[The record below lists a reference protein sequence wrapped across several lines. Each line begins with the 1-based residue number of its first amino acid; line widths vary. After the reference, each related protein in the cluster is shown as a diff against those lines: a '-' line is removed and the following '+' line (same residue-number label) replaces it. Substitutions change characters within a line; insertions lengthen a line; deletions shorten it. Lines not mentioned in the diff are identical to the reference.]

1 MRDLPTGTVTFLFS
15 DIEGSTLL
23 LQAFGERWPKL
34 LERHH
39 ELLGAAFSRNAGEV
53 VGTEGDSFF
62 VVFRNATDAL
72 AGAIDA
78 QRALTAEPWPPE
90 GRIAVRMGIH
100 TGDAMLAND
109 TYVGLDV
116 HRAARIMAAGHGGQ
130 ILASSATESLVRQ
143 SLPSGVE
150 LVDLGVHRLKDLA
163 ASEQLFG
170 LRAEGVPS
178 DFPPLR
184 SLDTATNN
192 LPTQLTSFLGR
203 EREVSDIC
211 ELLTTHRL
219 VTLTGPGGTGK
230 TRLSVQA
237 AAEVMDRFP
246 GGAYFV
252 RLAPIREIELVLPTI
267 AQTIGLADPG
277 RNPVERLAE
286 HVGDKRMLVVLDNL
300 EQVVDAA
307 GDIAELLRLVPGLHM
322 IATSRSALRIY
333 GEQEYPVGPLT
344 LPDPRELPPDV
355 SIARFPAVAL
365 FVERARAVRPDFQIT
380 MENASA
386 VAEICWRLDGLPL
399 ALELAAARIRILS
412 PEAMLSRLTSRLDLG
427 AGGARDLP
435 ERQQTLRGAI
445 AWSYDILDDTERR
458 IFSRFSVFVGGA
470 ELEAIEAVIGEA
482 DALGVVGSLLD
493 KSLLRQ
499 PEDGSGPARFR
510 MLETIREYAGE
521 QLVALGEADE
531 LRRRHAEYFAALAEE
546 IAADVMG
553 PRQKELLDRME
564 RDHDNIRVAIAACIE
579 LGEGGLALRLLA
591 ACWRFWQMRGYL
603 GEGRERARRILE
615 LPGIPDDTVERA
627 RAEEAAGGLAYWQG
641 DFEDARQH
649 YGLALGIHRARDD
662 ESEVANALYNRVMSF
677 VVDNDE
683 VDVGAPRIPPEADL
697 DADEALAIYRRL
709 GDRAGEGRVLWAKL
723 DMRVITR
730 SANEEEIEDLAKR
743 CIEIFTAIDDRFML
757 AWTNYMLGIHDN
769 LLRRPKAALERNLK
783 ALELFRASGDLSGY
797 ALVFDGFAVTAF
809 LANDLPRSMRLAG
822 AANSVQT
829 QGGAILGRLNREW
842 SEFFPER
849 LVDTP
854 ELAAAYDEGLRMPIE
869 EAIQLSIEPYSL
881 PDVDEA

>member
-15 DIEGSTLL
+15 DIQGSTLL

-39 ELLGAAFSRNAGEV
+39 ELLREAFSRNAGEV

-72 AGAIDA
+72 AGAIEA
-78 QRALTAEPWPPE
+78 QRALTLEPWPPE

-116 HRAARIMAAGHGGQ
+116 HRAARIMNAGHGGQ

-170 LRAEGVPS
+170 VRAEGLPS

-267 AQTIGLADPG
+267 AQTVGLADPG

-355 SIARFPAVAL
+355 TITRFPAVAL

-380 MENASA
+380 TENASA

-445 AWSYDILDDTERR
+445 AWSYDILDDAERR

-470 ELEAIEAVIGEA
+470 ELDAIEAVIGEA
-482 DALGVVGSLLD
+482 DALDVVGSLLD

-499 PEDGSGPARFR
+499 PEEGSGPARFR

-553 PRQKELLDRME
+553 PRQRELLDRME

-615 LPGIPDDTVERA
+615 IPGIPDDTVARA

-641 DFEDARQH
+641 ELEDAREH
-649 YGLALGIHRARDD
+649 YGIALRIHRALGD

-677 VVDNDE
+677 VVTNDE
-683 VDVGAPRIPPEADL
+683 SDATAPSVPPEADL

-730 SANEEEIEDLAKR
+730 STNEEEIEDLAER

-757 AWTNYMLGIHDN
+757 AWTNYMLGIHQN
-769 LLRRPKAALERNLK
+769 TLRRPKAALERNLK

-797 ALVFDGFAVTAF
+797 ALVLDGFAVTAF

-822 AANSVQT
+822 AASSVQA
-829 QGGAILGRLNREW
+829 QGGAVLGRLNREW

-849 LVDTP
+849 MMDTP

-869 EAIQLSIEPYSL
+869 EAIRLSVEPYSL